1 MSFQNFRLDSISV
14 QQPAQTPSYSTSA
27 PTSALASA
35 SASSNDVQDGVT
47 RGVQRGPYGSGD
59 MDDGYT
65 LVFEN
70 LEAFQ
75 AWREKEEEEKVVEF
89 VKGDTHGSKA
99 VPPRFKD
106 HVKLICARHSRSGR
120 KKYVK
125 KYPERVRKVPSRKLD
140 GKGCQASMSYKTYF
154 DTPEVRVCYVS
165 QHSHETGLANLSFTR
180 RGRRAQ
186 AAAKSSAVGPNPAV
200 PEASPSQPRGPS
212 PPLNPITGQ
221 IATTMRTQSELSSAF
236 STPYPHFPSMSMPL
250 PQGLGAVIPLPTSA
264 PSTASALAPAPA
276 PAPAPAALPFRMP
289 SSTQAVVRGD
299 RERMER
305 ERWDRMD
312 VLYQTIRNNARQFE
326 YPAASVAALE
336 SVLVRMY
343 FESPL
348 PAPHPPPPPAAY
360 ATATLPLPQVAPSQ
374 QPETITMGHGDQS
387 DGTSES
393 EGGDEDEE

>member
-14 QQPAQTPSYSTSA
+14 QSPSYPSS
-27 PTSALASA
+27 SALASA
-35 SASSNDVQDGVT
+35 SGSSANTIQDAAT
-47 RGVQRGPYGSGD
+47 RGAQRGPYGSGD

-65 LVFEN
+65 LVFED

-140 GKGCQASMSYKTYF
+140 GRGCQASMSYKTYF

-165 QHSHETGLANLSFTR
+165 QHSHEIGVVNLPFTR

-186 AAAKSSAVGPNPAV
+186 AAAKAAVAASNPSV
-200 PEASPSQPRGPS
+200 PPASPSQPGASCLQPS
-212 PPLNPITGQ
+212 QTTGQ
-221 IATTMRTQSELSSAF
+221 VGALMRTQAEITHSFSS
-236 STPYPHFPSMSMPL
+236 SYPHFPSMSMPI
-250 PQGLGAVIPLPTSA
+250 PQGFGAVTPLPATS
-264 PSTASALAPAPA
+264 SAPAPPPV
-276 PAPAPAALPFRMP
+276 PAPVPTPGPFPAPSPN
-289 SSTQAVVRGD
+289 QAVGTNE

-312 VLYQTIRNNARQFE
+312 VLYQNIRNNARQFE

-343 FESPL
+343 FESPI
-348 PAPHPPPPPAAY
+348 PAPHPQPGPPFNYAPA
-360 ATATLPLPQVAPSQ
+360 TIPLAHAAPQ
-374 QPETITMGHGDQS
+374 QPDQIAVGEGGQS
-387 DGTSES
+387 DGTSDS
-393 EGGDEDEE
+393 EGDEEDEE

>member
-1 MSFQNFRLDSISV
+1 
-14 QQPAQTPSYSTSA
+14 
-27 PTSALASA
+27 
-35 SASSNDVQDGVT
+35 
-47 RGVQRGPYGSGD
+47 

-154 DTPEVRVCYVS
+154 DTPEVRVCCSCLICLTLLFFALTLEVTDVS
-165 QHSHETGLANLSFTR
+165 QHSHEIGSANLAFTR

-186 AAAKSSAVGPNPAV
+186 AAAKSALAGPGPV
-200 PEASPSQPRGPS
+200 PQPLPLSQSQPGGPS
-212 PPLNPITGQ
+212 PLPNLTAGQ
-221 IATTMRTQSELSSAF
+221 VAPMRPQGQPELTPTFSS
-236 STPYPHFPSMSMPL
+236 PYPHFPSMSMPP
-250 PQGLGAVIPLPTSA
+250 PQGLGSVIPLPA
-264 PSTASALAPAPA
+264 AATASSSALAPVPAPA
-276 PAPAPAALPFRMP
+276 PAPPPFPVP
-289 SSTQAVVRGD
+289 SSGQAVVSSD

-312 VLYQTIRNNARQFE
+312 VLYQSIRSNARQFE

-343 FESPL
+343 FESPI
-348 PAPHPPPPPAAY
+348 PAPHPHPQPPHPAY
-360 ATATLPLPQVAPSQ
+360 ATGTLPLTQVVPQ
-374 QPETITMGHGDQS
+374 QPPENMTMGHGDGS
-387 DGTSES
+387 EGTSES
-393 EGGDEDEE
+393 DGDEEDEE

>member
-14 QQPAQTPSYSTSA
+14 QSPSYAPSSSSTLASTSG
-27 PTSALASA
+27 SA
-35 SASSNDVQDGVT
+35 NTIQDAAT
-47 RGVQRGPYGSGD
+47 RGAQRGPYGSGD

-65 LVFEN
+65 LLFEN

-165 QHSHETGLANLSFTR
+165 QHSHEIGLVNLPFTR

-186 AAAKSSAVGPNPAV
+186 AAAKAAVAGSNPSV
-200 PEASPSQPRGPS
+200 PPASPSQSGGSCLQPNQTS
-212 PPLNPITGQ
+212 GQ
-221 IATTMRTQSELSSAF
+221 VGAPVRTQPEITHSFSS
-236 STPYPHFPSMSMPL
+236 SYPHFPSMSMPI
-250 PQGLGAVIPLPTSA
+250 PQGFGAVTPLPATSSASA
-264 PSTASALAPAPA
+264 PPSVPAPA
-276 PAPAPAALPFRMP
+276 STPAPPPFPVP
-289 SSTQAVVRGD
+289 SPNQAGATNE

-312 VLYQTIRNNARQFE
+312 VLYQSIRNNARQFE

-343 FESPL
+343 FESPI
-348 PAPHPPPPPAAY
+348 PAPHQQPGHPLTYAPSTVPLAPAAP
-360 ATATLPLPQVAPSQ
+360 TQ
-374 QPETITMGHGDQS
+374 QPEQIAVGEGGQS

-393 EGGDEDEE
+393 EGDEEDEE

>member
-1 MSFQNFRLDSISV
+1 M
-14 QQPAQTPSYSTSA
+14 
-27 PTSALASA
+27 
-35 SASSNDVQDGVT
+35 
-47 RGVQRGPYGSGD
+47 RGAQRGPYGSGD

-70 LEAFQ
+70 LEAFH
-75 AWREKEEEEKVVEF
+75 AWREKEEAEKVVEF

-165 QHSHETGLANLSFTR
+165 QHSHEIGHPNLPFTR
-180 RGRRAQ
+180 RGRRA
-186 AAAKSSAVGPNPAV
+186 AVNTAAKSTTADPNSPAAQAACTSR
-200 PEASPSQPRGPS
+200 PGGSS
-212 PPLNPITGQ
+212 
-221 IATTMRTQSELSSAF
+221 LSSNPGPLRDP
-236 STPYPHFPSMSMPL
+236 SSSSHPLPSYPHFPSMSMPI
-250 PQGLGAVIPLPTSA
+250 PQGFGAPVPMLHPVPASTSA
-264 PSTASALAPAPA
+264 AGPGPAPA
-276 PAPAPAALPFRMP
+276 LLPPPPPHAFPGAPSPP
-289 SSTQAVVRGD
+289 QAVVGTDRG
-299 RERMER
+299 RMER

-312 VLYQTIRNNARQFE
+312 VLYQSVRNNARRFE

-348 PAPHPPPPPAAY
+348 PAPHTQSHPAYVTASVPPA
-360 ATATLPLPQVAPSQ
+360 QVAPPQ
-374 QPETITMGHGDQS
+374 QPEDIAMGHGDQS
-387 DGTSES
+387 DDSES
-393 EGGDEDEE
+393 DEDDDEDEE